1 MTPNDYAEACER
13 AAAICYLTVGP
24 PEYRSEMAER
34 MVTDADKLRIL
45 ATALRQVPADHVR
58 MGNYS
63 LVVIALP
70 DPITLPTEPI

>member
-45 ATALRQVPADHVR
+45 ATALREADPSLDTPA
-58 MGNYS
+58 G
-63 LVVIALP
+63 LVVN
-70 DPITLPTEPI
+70 ITLPTEAGA

>member
-45 ATALRQVPADHVR
+45 ATALRDGRDNNCRECGEPSH
-58 MGNYS
+58 
-63 LVVIALP
+63 LI
-70 DPITLPTEPI
+70 ITLPTQPGA

>member
-34 MVTDADKLRIL
+34 MVTDADKLRAL
-45 ATALRQVPADHVR
+45 ATALREATFRSCCQPPECH
-58 MGNYS
+58 
-63 LVVIALP
+63 
-70 DPITLPTEPI
+70 ITLPTEPI